1 MLISDFYAPYLGGVE
16 QHVRTLAQALAGGG
30 HHVVVVTL
38 AHPDLPA
45 VDTDGAVL
53 VRRVRSTTQRIPWLF
68 SSTERP
74 WAPPIADPGV
84 TLQLRRLIKAERP
97 DVVHGHD
104 WLSRSFLP
112 LRRWSA
118 RRFGT
123 RFVSSLHYYTQSCA
137 RKNLMRAT
145 AHGEQRC
152 GGPTVGGCLVCTTR
166 HYGLA
171 VGPITAAA
179 NALGAVAERRGA
191 DTVIAVSA
199 ATAVGNGLGP
209 TVPGVAVIPNFLPD
223 PHPSAP
229 EADAELL
236 AQLPD
241 EPFLLFVGDLRPM
254 KGLDVLLRAY
264 AATDAAMP
272 LVLIGKSWPDT
283 PGAMPAGVRLHD
295 RWPNSAVLA
304 AWKRCAIG
312 VVPSVWAEPFGIVV
326 IEAMAAGAAVVA
338 SAIGGIPEI
347 IEDGVSGLLVPPGD
361 HAALAAALRELMAD
375 RTRRQTLGLAA
386 RERAARYAARLVVPE
401 VVDVYRAA
409 IASPRRRTTSSY
421 TSTSA
426 STVSS
431 HTGTS
436 SRDGDWS
443 SRTVRAI
450 NHPSDPESA

>member
-1 MLISDFYAPYLGGVE
+1 MLVSDFYAPYLGGVE
-16 QHVRTLAQALAGGG
+16 QHVRTLAHALVDAG
-30 HHVVVVTL
+30 HDVVVVTL
-38 AHPDLPA
+38 AHPDLP
-45 VDTDGAVL
+45 VNDIDGAVRI
-53 VRRVRSTTQRIPWLF
+53 RRVRSTTQRLPWLF

-74 WAPPIADPGV
+74 WAPPIADPAV

-145 AHGEQRC
+145 AQGEQRC
-152 GGPTVGGCLVCTTR
+152 GGPSVVGCLMCATR
-166 HYGLA
+166 HYGIV
-171 VGPITAAA
+171 VGPFTAAA
-179 NALGAVAERRGA
+179 NAAGAIAERHGA
-191 DTVIAVSA
+191 DTMIAVSA
-199 ATAVGNGLGP
+199 AAAVGNGLGP
-209 TVPGVAVIPNFLPD
+209 TVPGVAVIPNFLPE
-223 PHPSAP
+223 PHSAGP
-229 EADAELL
+229 VDHSDLM

-241 EPFLLFVGDLRPM
+241 EPFILFVGDLRPM

-272 LVLIGKSWPDT
+272 LVLIGKTWPDT
-283 PGAMPAGVRLHD
+283 PQGLPSGVRLLD
-295 RWPNSAVLA
+295 RWPNPAVLA
-304 AWKRCAIG
+304 AWQRCAIG

-326 IEAMAAGAAVVA
+326 IEAMAAGAAVIA

-347 IEDGVSGLLVPPGD
+347 VEDGVSGVLVPPAD
-361 HAALAAALRELMAD
+361 EAALTAALQELMDDPDRRSALGGAA
-375 RTRRQTLGLAA
+375 RTRAT
-386 RERAARYAARLVVPE
+386 RYAARVVVPE
-401 VVDVYRAA
+401 VVDVYRGA

-421 TSTSA
+421 TCSNA

-431 HTGTS
+431 QTGTS
-436 SRDGDWS
+436 LRDGARS
-443 SRTVRAI
+443 SRIVRAI
-450 NHPSDPESA
+450 SQLSEPESA